1 MKKLIITLLVICMI
15 AALCIASVSAAELD
29 SPQTQAPTADFG
41 IVTVAVITALVY
53 IIGLGIK
60 ATNLDNK
67 WIPVICGV
75 SGIVLGIIALYI
87 GVPDFPAM
95 DPMTAAAVGGASGLA
110 ATGINQIAKQLTQ

>member
-1 MKKLIITLLVICMI
+1 M
-15 AALCIASVSAAELD
+15 
-29 SPQTQAPTADFG
+29 DFG
-41 IVTVAVITALVY
+41 MANVVAITVLVY

-75 SGIVLGIIALYI
+75 AGVVLGLLALYI
-87 GVPDFPAM
+87 GVPDFPAT

-110 ATGINQIAKQLTQ
+110 ATGMDQIAKQLTQ